1 MTSSKENPKDPKS
14 TLTKWARTVL
24 IAGLLGALAI
34 IAAGCETGV
43 DEAGDKTQ
51 NVIKEVNEAY
61 GNVKESVD
69 KTKTWVNTKVDQA
82 EQATEDV
89 QKAAESLNNA
99 VNSLREFTSLGEEET
114 TETSQPSETPGPQGA
129 GESE

>member
-1 MTSSKENPKDPKS
+1 MSLIRPILILSLL
-14 TLTKWARTVL
+14 TLLALTTGCQTATEDAGEATK
-24 IAGLLGALAI
+24 
-34 IAAGCETGV
+34 
-43 DEAGDKTQ
+43 

-69 KTKTWVNTKVDQA
+69 ETKTWVNTKVDQA

-99 VNSLREFTSLGEEET
+99 VNSLKEFGSLGGSNEEPT
-114 TETSQPSETPGPQGA
+114 TPEPQPEQ
-129 GESE
+129 

>member
-1 MTSSKENPKDPKS
+1 MTSFKKNPKN
-14 TLTKWARTVL
+14 TLTKWGRTAI
-24 IAGLLGALAI
+24 IAGLFGALAVT
-34 IAAGCETGV
+34 ATGCEGSAE
-43 DEAGDKTQ
+43 EAGETTQ

-61 GNVKESVD
+61 GNVREGVD

-99 VNSLREFTSLGEEET
+99 VNSLREFTNFGGEDEQEPAPDGQST
-114 TETSQPSETPGPQGA
+114 QTS
-129 GESE
+129 GEAE

>member
-1 MTSSKENPKDPKS
+1 MISFARAMLILSLL
-14 TLTKWARTVL
+14 TLVAFVGT
-24 IAGLLGALAI
+24 
-34 IAAGCETGV
+34 GCETATE
-43 DEAGDKTQ
+43 DAGTATK

-69 KTKTWVNTKVDQA
+69 ETKTWVNTKVDQA

-99 VNSLREFTSLGEEET
+99 VNSLKEFGNLGGKNQTENTGET
-114 TETSQPSETPGPQGA
+114 EPPTTPEPQL
-129 GESE
+129 EQ